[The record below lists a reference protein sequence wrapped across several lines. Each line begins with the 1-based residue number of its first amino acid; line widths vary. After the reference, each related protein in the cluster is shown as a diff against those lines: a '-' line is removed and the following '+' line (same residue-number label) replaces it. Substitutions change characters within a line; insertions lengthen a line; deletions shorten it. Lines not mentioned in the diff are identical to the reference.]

1 MNYDDWKL
9 MTPPDYGNNLTFET
23 KTIKTMKSAKAR
35 YEEIKAMKDLL
46 PEGCE
51 LRLWINDCSK
61 QELLNLG
68 AELGILCSI
77 RSDRDARLYLC
88 IEDDKFEVTFWQ

>member
-9 MTPPDYGNNLTFET
+9 MTPPDYENDLIFET

-35 YEEIKAMKDLL
+35 YEEIKSMKDLL

-61 QELLNLG
+61 QELLELG
-68 AELGILCSI
+68 AELGILCNV

-88 IEDDKFEVTFWQ
+88 IEEDNFEVTFWQ

>member
-9 MTPPDYGNNLTFET
+9 ETPENNGEILTFET
-23 KTIKTMKSAKAR
+23 KTKKTMKTAKER
-35 YEEIKAMKDLL
+35 YEEIKGIKQSI

-51 LRLWINDCSK
+51 VRLWINDCSK
-61 QELLNLG
+61 QELLELG
-68 AELGILCSI
+68 AEFGILCNV

-88 IEDDKFEVTFWQ
+88 IEEDNFEVTFWQ